1 MIKNAARP
9 RGRPRS
15 FDEREALEKA
25 TQVFWSK
32 GYDGVTID
40 DLVDGMWCWSAEPL
54 GFSLRGQA
62 DDILARPQGVT
73 QEKKGARAA
82 KALLSPQTLRAALAS
97 FLRYIVESATEEGS
111 AVGCLFVCVA
121 PLVDDAEVRQFL
133 QSAAAGA
140 VALME
145 GRFRDGITAG
155 EIPSVFPVAARA
167 IQVADLALV
176 VLLMRAQIGTP
187 RNTLLGDAEEAA
199 DLVLLPRET
208 SHRRSGSARKS
219 PYGSRSLKE
228 YGDAARELLRKL
240 KEKACPRIRVHNEL
254 RVRKGLRQTDGAEA
268 TVPPQAEIPASK
280 LPVIADRTTFIIGPS
295 KLWRHVSWV
304 VPRCGGKI
312 EPAVPSCRRYG
323 RLLQFRNRS
332 VR

>member
-15 FDEREALEKA
+15 FDERDALEKA

-40 DLVDGMWCWSAEPL
+40 DLVDGMGVGRPTLYSVFGDKRTL
-54 GFSLRGQA
+54 FLRVLKA
-62 DDILARPQGVT
+62 YA
-73 QEKKGARAA
+73 EKKGARAA
-82 KALLSPQTLRAALAS
+82 KALLSPHTLRASLAS
-97 FLRYIVESATEEGS
+97 FLRFIVESATEEGS

-155 EIPSVFPVAARA
+155 EIPSDFPVAARA
-167 IQVADLALV
+167 IQVTDFARGLT
-176 VLLMRAQIGTP
+176 MRAQMGTP
-187 RNTLLGDAEEAA
+187 RAALLRDAEEAA

-208 SHRRSGSARKS
+208 SRWPSGSARKS
-219 PYGSRSLKE
+219 
-228 YGDAARELLRKL
+228 
-240 KEKACPRIRVHNEL
+240 
-254 RVRKGLRQTDGAEA
+254 
-268 TVPPQAEIPASK
+268 
-280 LPVIADRTTFIIGPS
+280 
-295 KLWRHVSWV
+295 
-304 VPRCGGKI
+304 
-312 EPAVPSCRRYG
+312 
-323 RLLQFRNRS
+323 RS
-332 VR
+332 VRG